1 MADQMQ
7 NAVGKGFGLVM
18 DSIYN
23 SLIGKG
29 PASALRKKDL
39 TKFSAEDLWALA
51 NVIPGGTGKVVKEAA
66 AITPAGAKAVASTL
80 AATRRTIP
88 QQGLELVN
96 PALRKQSEASA
107 VYGPGTY
114 FAENKA
120 ANFTRWGSQYGNQ
133 LNKATLTPKAAL
145 DIAQSKGYMSLDD
158 FKAAAAK
165 AGQPDI
171 AKLQMSDPIMQ
182 DLVKQGY
189 VGMKYPGDKVVTNWV
204 TGSQKG
210 MGLKKI
216 ADLNP
221 STSNYEKP
229 NALQSIQNKMRD
241 AVGYSGQMSQFM
253 SPSQITKKAAELA
266 KQKAIA
272 KLTGK
277 SKPKTYKPQIEG

>member
-7 NAVGKGFGLVM
+7 NAIGKGFGLVM

-39 TKFSAEDLWALA
+39 SKFSAEDLWALA
-51 NVIPGGTGKVVKEAA
+51 NVVPGGAGKVAKEAA
-66 AITPAGAKAVASTL
+66 AITPAGAKAVAETL

-88 QQGLELVN
+88 QQGLDLIN
-96 PALRKQSEASA
+96 PAFRKQGEASA

-114 FAENKA
+114 FATDKA

-145 DIAQSKGYMSLDD
+145 DIAQSKGYMTLDN
-158 FKAAAAK
+158 FKAAAAN

-182 DLVKQGY
+182 DLAGQGY
-189 VGMKYPGDKVVTNWV
+189 IGMKYPGDKVVTNWV
-204 TGSQKG
+204 TGAQKG
-210 MGLKKI
+210 LGMKKI

-221 STSNYEKP
+221 STSNYDNP
-229 NALQSIQNKMRD
+229 NALQAVQNKMRD
-241 AVGYSGQMSQFM
+241 AVGRSGQMSQFM
-253 SPSQITKKAAELA
+253 SPAEVTKKAAELA
-266 KQKAIA
+266 KKNAIA